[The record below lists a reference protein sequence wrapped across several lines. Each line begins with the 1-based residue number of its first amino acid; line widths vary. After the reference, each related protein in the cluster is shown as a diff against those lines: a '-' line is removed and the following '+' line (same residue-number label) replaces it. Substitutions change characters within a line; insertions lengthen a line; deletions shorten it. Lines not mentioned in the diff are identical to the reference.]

1 MYKELIHVSREEREG
16 QALRTLVTTFE
27 NVNIFFHL
35 RTFPQEK
42 LRVEITS
49 TRRCNI
55 LLSYRIRGGIRIT
68 RIWL

>member
-1 MYKELIHVSREEREG
+1 MYKELIPVSREEREG

-42 LRVEITS
+42 LRVEINKL
-49 TRRCNI
+49 RRVDVIYC
-55 LLSYRIRGGIRIT
+55 
-68 RIWL
+68 